1 MMKRK
6 PVPAQQTQQ
15 AGLTRRDLL
24 KRGITFISL
33 SLMSRYMMM
42 QVNPSYDSV
51 FAQASTVS
59 ESDRLLVIV
68 QLNGGNDGL
77 NTVIPYQNGLYYDAR
92 PRLAVPS
99 EQVLPLEKDL
109 GIGFH
114 PQLTHFQQLY
124 DSGKLA
130 IVQGVGYPNANR
142 SHFRS
147 TDIWMSGHPEKVVGT
162 GWIGRYL
169 DHSIARFHGASFPAA
184 NVQGTLPL
192 TLRGNQIVVPSIQS
206 LDSYQFQTDP
216 RYPQDRESRVATF
229 QRIHSQTI
237 TDDPYRSILYNSGL
251 KAVESAA
258 DLQEAAQKYTSSIQY
273 PADPFGQALKLVAQ
287 ILTGGLGT
295 QVMHVSIGGFDTHA
309 NQNTDNFNHPLLLQY
324 VDAGLDAFYRD
335 LQEHHIA
342 DDVIIMTFSEF
353 GRRVRENGSLG
364 TDHGTAAP
372 MFILGN
378 RVRGGLHSEYPS
390 LSQLDS
396 NGDLIHT
403 VDFRQVY
410 ATILEDWLQ
419 TDSKEIL
426 DGSFQKLNFIQ

>member
-1 MMKRK
+1 MNAKTK
-6 PVPAQQTQQ
+6 PAQKNQ
-15 AGLTRRDLL
+15 GLTRRDLL
-24 KRGITFISL
+24 KRGVTFISL

-42 QVNPSYDSV
+42 QVNPSYNSV
-51 FAQASTVS
+51 FAQASTTS
-59 ESDRLLVIV
+59 NSNKLLVIV

-77 NTVIPYQNGLYYDAR
+77 NTVIPYKNSLYYEAR
-92 PRLAVPS
+92 PRLAVAD
-99 EQVLPLEKDL
+99 EQVLALDENL
-109 GIGFH
+109 GIGLH
-114 PQLTHFQQLY
+114 PKLVNFKKLY
-124 DSGKLA
+124 DQGKLA

-147 TDIWMSGHPEKVVGT
+147 TDIWMSAQPEKVVGT

-192 TLRGNQIVVPSIQS
+192 TLRGDQVVVPSIQS
-206 LDSYQFQTDP
+206 LESYQFQTDS
-216 RYPQDRESRVATF
+216 RYPQDHETRVATF
-229 QRIHSQTI
+229 QRIHSQTVA
-237 TDDPYRSILYNSGL
+237 DDPYLSFLVNSGL

-258 DLQEAAQKYTSSIQY
+258 DLQEAASKYSSSVQY
-273 PADPFGQALKLVAQ
+273 PTDPFAQGLKLVAQ

-295 QVMHVSIGGFDTHA
+295 QVMHVAIGGFDTHA
-309 NQNTDNFNHPLLLQY
+309 NQNTDNVNHPLLLQY
-324 VDAGLDAFYRD
+324 IDSGLDAFYRD
-335 LQEHHIA
+335 LVEHNIA
-342 DDVIIMTFSEF
+342 DEVLLMTFSEF

-378 RVRGGLHSEYPS
+378 KVKGGLHSEYPS
-390 LSQLDS
+390 LSQLDN

-426 DGSFQKLNFIQ
+426 EGSFEKLNFIQ

>member
-1 MMKRK
+1 MNGKSK
-6 PVPAQQTQQ
+6 QAQESS
-15 AGLTRRDLL
+15 GITRRDLL
-24 KRGITFISL
+24 KRGVTFLSL

-51 FAQASTVS
+51 FAQASTVAG
-59 ESDRLLVIV
+59 SDKLLVIV

-77 NTVIPYQNGLYYDAR
+77 NTLIPYQNDLYYQAR
-92 PRLAVPS
+92 PRLAVPQ
-99 EQVLPLEKDL
+99 EQVLPLDENL
-109 GIGFH
+109 GVGLH
-114 PQLTHFQQLY
+114 PKLVNLKKLY
-124 DSGKLA
+124 DSGRLA

-147 TDIWMSGHPEKVVGT
+147 TDIWMSAQPEKVVGT

-192 TLRGNQIVVPSIQS
+192 TLRGNQVVVPSIQN
-206 LDSYQFQTDP
+206 LENYQFQTDA
-216 RYPQDRESRVATF
+216 RYPQDRERQLATF
-229 QRIHSQTI
+229 QQIHSRT
-237 TDDPYRSILYNSGL
+237 TVADDPYLGFLVNSGL

-258 DLQEAAQKYTSSIQY
+258 DLQEAAAKYTSSIQY
-273 PADPFGQALKLVAQ
+273 PTDPFGQALKLVSQ
-287 ILTGGLGT
+287 IITGGLGT
-295 QVMHVSIGGFDTHA
+295 QVMHVAIGGFDTHA
-309 NQNTDNFNHPLLLQY
+309 NQNTDNVNQPLLLQY

-335 LQEHHIA
+335 LVEHNIA
-342 DDVIIMTFSEF
+342 DDVVIMTFSEF
-353 GRRVRENGSLG
+353 GRRVRENGSQG

-372 MFILGN
+372 MFIIGN
-378 RVRGGLHSEYPS
+378 KVRGGLHSEYPS

-419 TDSKEIL
+419 ADSKEIL
-426 DGSFQKLNFIQ
+426 EGSFEKLGFLQ